1 MIKKIIKKLVPKPL
15 LLFYHWFLAKL
26 SAWYYFSPSDDLIV
40 IGVTGTNGKTT
51 TVNLISQYLECLGEK
66 TGIASTVNFKID
78 DLEWLNNKK
87 MTMLGRFQTQKLLR
101 QMVEA
106 GCGYAI
112 IETSSQGIEQFRHSG
127 INYDLVVFT
136 NLTPEHI
143 EAHGSFEAYRN
154 CKEKLFKHLVKS
166 SCKNIEGK
174 SIKKVIVS
182 NADDKETER
191 LQKIKADKFFTYGI
205 EQTADWQARSV
216 DIDGGDLYFV
226 VNDQSIKANFLG
238 KFNVYNILAAI
249 STVDILGFDLSKAA
263 HCLLRGVPGRQEW
276 IEEGQPFKIMV
287 DYAPEPESLKN
298 LYKALEQVPKKRL
311 IHVLGSCGGGR
322 DKARQPILG
331 KMAGQAAD
339 VVVVTNEDPYN
350 DDPMQI
356 INHVAQG
363 VAAAGKQKDK
373 NLFEVLDR
381 QDGIRKAMDIAQPG
395 DLVLITGKGAEQ
407 FICGHDGKNIPHDDR
422 RVVRKFLKNK

>member
-1 MIKKIIKKLVPKPL
+1 
-15 LLFYHWFLAKL
+15 
-26 SAWYYFSPSDDLIV
+26 
-40 IGVTGTNGKTT
+40 
-51 TVNLISQYLECLGEK
+51 
-66 TGIASTVNFKID
+66 
-78 DLEWLNNKK
+78 
-87 MTMLGRFQTQKLLR
+87 
-101 QMVEA
+101 
-106 GCGYAI
+106 
-112 IETSSQGIEQFRHSG
+112 
-127 INYDLVVFT
+127 
-136 NLTPEHI
+136 
-143 EAHGSFEAYRN
+143 
-154 CKEKLFKHLVKS
+154 
-166 SCKNIEGK
+166 
-174 SIKKVIVS
+174 
-182 NADDKETER
+182 
-191 LQKIKADKFFTYGI
+191 
-205 EQTADWQARSV
+205 
-216 DIDGGDLYFV
+216 
-226 VNDQSIKANFLG
+226 
-238 KFNVYNILAAI
+238 
-249 STVDILGFDLSKAA
+249 
-263 HCLLRGVPGRQEW
+263 VPGRQEW

>member
-1 MIKKIIKKLVPKPL
+1 M
-15 LLFYHWFLAKL
+15 AT
-26 SAWYYFSPSDDLIV
+26 WYYFDPSGELIV
-40 IGVTGTNGKTT
+40 VGVTGTNGKTT

-78 DLEWLNNKK
+78 DIEWLNNKK

-101 QMVEA
+101 QMVRA
-106 GCGYAI
+106 GCTHAI

-143 EAHGSFEAYRN
+143 EAHGSFENYRN

-166 SCKNIEGK
+166 GEKNIEGK
-174 SIKKVIVS
+174 QIKKIIVS
-182 NADDKETER
+182 NADDKENER
-191 LQKIKADKFFTYGI
+191 LQKIGADKFFTYGI
-205 EQTADWQARSV
+205 DKAADWQAHSV
-216 DIDGGDLYFV
+216 DTTEGDLYFV
-226 VNDQSIKANFLG
+226 VKDQAVKANFLG

-249 STVDILGFDLSKAA
+249 STVDALGFDLSKAA
-263 HCLLRGVPGRQEW
+263 KCLLRGVPGRQEW

-298 LYKALEQVPKKRL
+298 LYKALQQMPKNRL

-331 KMAGQAAD
+331 KLAGQVAD
-339 VVVVTNEDPYN
+339 IVVVTNEDPYN
-350 DDPMQI
+350 DNPMEI
-356 INHVAQG
+356 IDNVAHG
-363 VAAAGKQKDK
+363 AKEAGKQLDK
-373 NLFEVLDR
+373 NLFTILDR
-381 QDGIRKAMDIAQPG
+381 QDGIKKALSMAESG

-407 FICGHDGKNIPHDDR
+407 FICSKDGEKIPHDDR
-422 RVVRKFLKNK
+422 RVVRKILQNK